1 MKLNTWRI
9 KMTLKYNPQILKTD
23 TKPVSLQHEASLKKC
38 LVHVLVGN
46 FLLGKTMHLYC
57 LWKTIPRRLKLNTAG
72 K

>member
-1 MKLNTWRI
+1 MKLNTWRL
-9 KMTLKYNPQILKTD
+9 KMTLKYNPQILKSD

-57 LWKTIPRRLKLNTAG
+57 L
-72 K
+72 

>member
-1 MKLNTWRI
+1 MKLNTWRL

-46 FLLGKTMHLYC
+46 FLLGKTMHLNC
-57 LWKTIPRRLKLNTAG
+57 LWKTMPRRLKLNTAG